1 MAAKKLIA
9 VCGATGNQGG
19 SVAKLLLRNPE
30 QYVVRALT
38 RDPTSAPAQALATL
52 GADVVRVDLT
62 VPTDV
67 NEALQG
73 CWGVF
78 GVTNFY
84 DPKIKDDPE
93 SEERQGKNLVDAA
106 LAAGVRC
113 FVWSTVPS
121 SAILSGG
128 RLVSQVYEGKYH
140 VTQYIQETGLPAT
153 FLYTGNFYENMVYRS
168 HMVYHRDKDQVEFL
182 QPIVKETTEL
192 AMLYVEKDLS
202 AITKAV
208 FDHWGT
214 EHAELNHK
222 FLYCANARLTPLDI
236 CESVKR
242 VTGKSCV
249 YTVLPTT
256 HVPDRDIML
265 HLYNEMGMYGAQE
278 IPDEHVL
285 KLGVRLHDIDD
296 FVRSRL
302 APHLGLPVVG

>member
-1 MAAKKLIA
+1 
-9 VCGATGNQGG
+9 
-19 SVAKLLLRNPE
+19 
-30 QYVVRALT
+30 YVVRALT
-38 RDPTSAPAQALATL
+38 GYPTSAPAQAL
-52 GADVVRVDLT
+52 ADVVRVDLT

-67 NEALQG
+67 HEALQG

-106 LAAGVRC
+106 LAA
-113 FVWSTVPS
+113 
-121 SAILSGG
+121 
-128 RLVSQVYEGKYH
+128 GKYH

-182 QPIVKETTEL
+182 QPIVSV
-192 AMLYVEKDLS
+192 AMLYVEKNLS

-208 FDHWGT
+208 LDHWGD
-214 EHAELNHK
+214 EPCGAEPQVPL
-222 FLYCANARLTPLDI
+222 LCQRAALRSIIAIAPSITGTPCACTILM
-236 CESVKR
+236 
-242 VTGKSCV
+242 
-249 YTVLPTT
+249 TT

-265 HLYNEMGMYGAQE
+265 HLYNEMGMYGTKE
-278 IPDEHVL
+278 IPDENVL
-285 KLGVRLHDIDD
+285 KLGVRLHDIDN

-302 APHLGLPVVG
+302 TLHLGLSVVV